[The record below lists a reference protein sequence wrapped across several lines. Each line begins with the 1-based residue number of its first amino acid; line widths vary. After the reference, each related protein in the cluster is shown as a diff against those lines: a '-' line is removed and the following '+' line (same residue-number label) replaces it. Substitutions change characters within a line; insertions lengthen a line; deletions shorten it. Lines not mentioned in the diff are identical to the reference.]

1 MKETVNKK
9 QIHIGV
15 DVSKKTLDVC
25 CLVENQRLFTQ
36 ISNTSKSVKSFINKV
51 SKQYTGYLINVCI
64 ENTGYYNWPI
74 YEAISDMCVNLYVI
88 NSLHL
93 KRSLGLIRGKND
105 KIDSKRIADFLQLH
119 YPKLTPY
126 KISRKEIRIIQA
138 LLAQRKRLVSIRTSL
153 KAPVEELK
161 AIGCNQVLKQ
171 LSKSN
176 QLIIKQI
183 DKQILEVE
191 KQIMEIIE
199 NDTELSNKYRFITS
213 VQGVGKVLAWY
224 MIVKTNEFKS
234 INDPRK
240 LACYAGVVPFEYQ
253 SGTSIHRRP
262 RVSLM
267 ADHTLKKLLHLSAMR
282 AIRLNGELRD
292 YYLRKIED
300 GKNKMLVLNAV
311 RNKIVARI
319 CSVVNNQ
326 RMYQNNL
333 VLS

>member
-161 AIGCNQVLKQ
+161 SIGCNQVLKQ

-282 AIRLNGELRD
+282 AIRLNGELRN
-292 YYLRKIED
+292 YYLRKIEE

-326 RMYQNNL
+326 RIYQNNL

>member
-126 KISRKEIRIIQA
+126 KIPRKEIRVIQA

-161 AIGCNQVLKQ
+161 SIGCNQVLKQ

-234 INDPRK
+234 IKDPRK

-282 AIRLNGELRD
+282 AIRLNGELRN
-292 YYLRKIED
+292 YYLRKIEE

-326 RMYQNNL
+326 RIYQNNL